1 MKKYTLLLIVFI
13 TLQLNAQQ
21 LLRNLVISSV
31 NRQSFIVSLDGNLIN
46 KTPLPQ
52 VAITGLDKNYYHL
65 VVALNNSKIEKD
77 IYVPPLSEITY
88 IIQNGYLAIGDLQ
101 PIQNNINLPN
111 TFSFG
116 SILNNQGNNGN
127 NGIINININNNV
139 NTQASNTTN
148 QVPDVVYVPGYNGEV
163 GCQPPLSVD
172 RFRTMLTTIENQ
184 NFENAKARVA
194 KQIIDSNCMT
204 TENIVAIL
212 NLFDFDKTKLEIAKY
227 AYDYVY
233 DIENYY
239 LVNNVFDFDSNVKK
253 LDEYIRSK

>member
-13 TLQLNAQQ
+13 TLQLNAQH
-21 LLRNLVISSV
+21 LFRNLVITSV
-31 NRQSFIVSLDGNLIN
+31 NRQSFVVSLDGKLIN
-46 KTPLPQ
+46 NTPLPQ

-65 VVALNNSKIEKD
+65 VIVLNNNIKIEKN

-88 IIQNGYLAIGDLQ
+88 VIQNGYLTIGDLQ

-116 SILNNQGNNGN
+116 SILNNDGN
-127 NGIINININNNV
+127 NGIINININSNMNAQV
-139 NTQASNTTN
+139 SNTTN
-148 QVPDVVYVPGYNGEV
+148 LVPDVVYVPGYNGEI
-163 GCQPPLSVD
+163 GCQPPLSSD
-172 RFRTMLTTIENQ
+172 RFRAMLTTIENQ
-184 NFENAKARVA
+184 DFENSKARVA

-212 NLFDFDKTKLEIAKY
+212 NLFDFDDTKLEIAKY

-233 DIENYY
+233 DVENYY
-239 LVNNVFDFDSNVKK
+239 LVNNVFDFDANVKE
-253 LDEYIRSK
+253 LDEYIRNK